1 MKYSVPKNIPVVL
14 HYRSYYDYYFIMKEL
29 TEELKERFT
38 CLGKNKVKNITF
50 TVPIEKE
57 VARIDKN
64 EENITNKYILQFTV
78 Y

>member
-1 MKYSVPKNIPVVL
+1 
-14 HYRSYYDYYFIMKEL
+14 MKEL